1 MIELEKEVNVLKE
14 KIKVLKKNAQKRD
27 EIEKKQHAYQIELE
41 RALRKLNDEYYPG
54 KVEEKKTEEIQG
66 EISEK

>member
-1 MIELEKEVNVLKE
+1 M
-14 KIKVLKKNAQKRD
+14 LKKNAQKRD

-54 KVEEKKTEEIQG
+54 KEEKKQSDNNEEYEREITE
-66 EISEK
+66 K